1 MLKTTHFHL
10 KESQGFHF
18 FFKSQINKKGE
29 KNIIKNL
36 FLSVYITLSCDT
48 ENPSRVKK
56 IKRFH
61 QKSRGFVVQEL
72 FNAQVEN
79 ESRCITKERV

>member
-18 FFKSQINKKGE
+18 FFKSQINKKVE
-29 KNIIKNL
+29 KNIIKL
-36 FLSVYITLSCDT
+36 FLSVYITLSFDT

>member
-1 MLKTTHFHL
+1 MLKTMHFHR
-10 KESQGFHF
+10 KESQGIHF
-18 FFKSQINKKGE
+18 FFKSQINKKVE
-29 KNIIKNL
+29 KNIIKL

-72 FNAQVEN
+72 FNTQVEN

>member
-18 FFKSQINKKGE
+18 FFKSQINKKVE
-29 KNIIKNL
+29 KNIIKL

-56 IKRFH
+56 TKRFH

-72 FNAQVEN
+72 FNTQVEN